1 MRTGVVN
8 IEIERIVRGNPVI
21 ALLSFMESGEE
32 FEVVDMP
39 KCEKKWFYNE
49 NGEYTK
55 YED

>member
-1 MRTGVVN
+1 MN

>member
-8 IEIERIVRGNPVI
+8 IEVERIVKGNPVI

-39 KCEKKWFYNE
+39 KCEQKWYFNE